1 MPESSYIDE
10 DATTYNVV
18 IPSVVKKVEK
28 TEFLGTPYEALVAL
42 LYLDSKFSDY
52 EFAIPSKYS
61 KKHNVGLMKPKLHEE
76 ISIRWVEALSELLI
90 PKNFFTVYSE
100 CLKKT
105 KQFVVCPFGFSCT
118 TMGHANYL
126 IYDKLNKSMERFE
139 PHGDITLI
147 FDKLPFLK
155 TCILSNIDDKI
166 REEFSTQYGDDFIET
181 YYKPCDFMPRQS
193 FQSLQESLGDMIATD
208 PGGFCASWA
217 VWYVD
222 LRLSNP
228 DIKPYNL
235 VRQTIADLNEKC
247 ESLTSFIR
255 NYSSFIS
262 DFADFFENNKKYNK
276 DQIEELIVSYL
287 ENI

>member
-1 MPESSYIDE
+1 MPESYVDTE
-10 DATTYNVV
+10 DDMYEVV
-18 IPSVVKKVEK
+18 IPSAMKKVDK
-28 TEFLGTPYEALVAL
+28 TEFSGSPYEALVAL
-42 LYLDSKFSDY
+42 LYLDSKFSNY
-52 EFAIPSKYS
+52 EFAIPSKFS
-61 KKHNVGLMKPKLHEE
+61 KKHNVGLMQPKSHDE
-76 ISIRWVEALSELLI
+76 ISIRWNEALSKLVI
-90 PKNFFTVYSE
+90 PTNFFTVYSE

-105 KQFVVCPFGFSCT
+105 KQFVVCPFGFSCN

-126 IYDKLNKSMERFE
+126 IYDKLNKTMERFE

-155 TCILSNIDDKI
+155 TCILSNIDDKLLGA
-166 REEFSTQYGDDFIET
+166 FKTQYGDDFIEK
-181 YYKPCDFMPRQS
+181 YYKPCDFLPRQS
-193 FQSLQESLGDMIATD
+193 FQSLQESLGDMIASD

-228 DIKPYNL
+228 DIRPYNL

-247 ESLTSFIR
+247 DSLTNFIR

-262 DFADFFENNKKYNK
+262 DFAKFFENNKKYNK
-276 DQIEELIVSYL
+276 DQIEELVVSYL